1 MLIFKKLNTIYKKLS
16 RFSIK
21 SFQRFFCLNLLAKG
35 FALGLLLSITVGP
48 VIFSII
54 KQSLNNGH
62 RGGFAFIAGVSASDI
77 TFVLVVNSFTAIF
90 QSALSH
96 EVIIGTAGSVF
107 LIFLGI
113 YNIFFRKVA
122 ITDEGTVQLKSIR
135 KRELLGIFL
144 SGYFMNLLNPGVLL
158 FWIAAS
164 ATILADSQQQNH
176 PVQYRII
183 VFTVCLLIVL
193 IGDTAKVMLAG
204 NIREKLNPHNI
215 HIINRISG
223 LILIIFG
230 VALIW
235 GIVTHKLPNS

>member
-1 MLIFKKLNTIYKKLS
+1 MIAA
-16 RFSIK
+16 
-21 SFQRFFCLNLLAKG
+21 LAKG
-35 FALGLLLSITVGP
+35 FALGLLLSISVGP
-48 VIFSII
+48 VIFSVI

-62 RGGFAFIAGVSASDI
+62 KGGFVFIAGVSASDI
-77 TFVLVVNSFTAIF
+77 TFVLICNLFSAIF
-90 QSALSH
+90 ESALTH
-96 EVIIGTAGSVF
+96 EVIIGTAGSIF
-107 LIFLGI
+107 LICMGI
-113 YNIFFRKVA
+113 YNIFFRKVHV
-122 ITDEGTVQLKSIR
+122 TDEGKIQKKIMR
-135 KRELLGIFL
+135 KRDMIGIFL

-183 VFTVCLLIVL
+183 VFAVCLLIVF
-193 IGDTAKVMLAG
+193 IGDSAKVMLAG

-223 LILIIFG
+223 IILIIFG

-235 GIVTHKLPNS
+235 GIVTHKLPSSSGVTETSQALISAVK